1 MQNRNSKVDG
11 STSASLVQNGLLAA
25 YPLEVAQKIAVEICY
40 KLQPFCEKIN
50 IAGSVRRRKPE
61 VKDIEIVCVPKQE
74 TQYDMFGTPFT
85 SGRSTGFRDSVL
97 ALGEIIKGGTNGKYI
112 QIKLPQGI
120 NLDLFI
126 PDDFDYY
133 RQYAIRTGSA
143 DYAAKVIATGWKKKG
158 WCGSDKGL
166 RKISDC
172 IETKTPDGKS
182 KWKCVKQNAELPPVW
197 QSEEQFF
204 EWLGIKYL
212 QPKERVL

>member
-1 MQNRNSKVDG
+1 MNNEQKADLLP
-11 STSASLVQNGLLAA
+11 SASLAQNGMLAA
-25 YPLEVAQKIAVEICY
+25 YPLEVAQKIAVDICY

-50 IAGSVRRRKPE
+50 IAGSVRRKKPE

-85 SGRSTGFRDSVL
+85 SGRSRGLRDLVL
-97 ALGEIIKGGTNGKYI
+97 TLGRAIKGSSNGKYM
-112 QIKLPQGI
+112 QIELPQGI
-120 NLDLFI
+120 NLDLFM

-143 DYAAKVIATGWKKKG
+143 DYAAKIIATGWKKKG
-158 WCGSDKGL
+158 WCGSNKGL

-172 IETKTPDGKS
+172 IEIKGSDGKS
-182 KWKCVKQNAELPPVW
+182 KWKCVKANAELPPVW

-212 QPKERVL
+212 PPNLRNI